1 MASICN
7 EGGSEKP
14 KVNPTAASCGC
25 GDTEAVQP
33 KDNNSLRGAAIAL
46 CMSVDELR
54 ELLNSTPKKVEEK
67 SKEDCDKLT
76 QLRAEVAFL
85 KSENLALRQEVNS
98 MDIALRR
105 YKNAFVIKF

>member
-1 MASICN
+1 MASLRDETGPERKGN
-7 EGGSEKP
+7 TSSE
-14 KVNPTAASCGC
+14 SCGC
-25 GDTEAVQP
+25 ADTDGVRQ

-67 SKEDCDKLT
+67 SKEDCDKLA

-85 KSENLALRQEVNS
+85 KSENFALRQEVNS